1 MIEELIIE
9 GDFKIKGRGLPK
21 NMATHLKYLK
31 LSTRMQPIIGI
42 DSFSSIDFLKK
53 KESK

>member
-9 GDFKIKGRGLPK
+9 GDFKIGGKGLPK
-21 NMATHLKYLK
+21 NIATHLKYLK

-42 DSFSSIDFLKK
+42 DAFSSTDKK
-53 KESK
+53 